1 MYIRLTGFAEQI
13 LAFSCFSIIKYLLDS
28 AYKNTVTYTFFSCL
42 QTDYVIESEVS
53 SFTKFKYA
61 AAHLLHRMDIYDLKI
76 GSSIAAK
83 IDLIIQNEVYQK
95 YPETNE
101 RIDYYEGLYIDEIMC
116 CTEYSNNLF
125 LLSMFEI
132 MPLVGMIAV
141 ASDNLFEIVDA

>member
-1 MYIRLTGFAEQI
+1 MYIRLNGFAEQI

-28 AYKNTVTYTFFSCL
+28 AYKNNLTYSFFSCL
-42 QTDYVIESEVS
+42 QIDYVIESEVS

-83 IDLIIQNEVYQK
+83 IDLIMQNEVYQK
-95 YPETNE
+95 YPETSD
-101 RIDYYEGLYIDEIMC
+101 RIEYYEGIYRDGIMY

-125 LLSMFEI
+125 LLSMFE
-132 MPLVGMIAV
+132 MLPLVGMIAV
-141 ASDNLFEIVDA
+141 ANDNLFEIVDA